1 MAEEI
6 IYDRLLEDVIAAIN
20 GAVQNKTDAAQL
32 VNIVERSKNAIR
44 GEYLANNSLLK
55 AKYMKDPNG
64 RLDRHKCAACFMV
77 AFMKK
82 FIIER
87 DNEKFEYYRE
97 KLAIL
102 AGLTVVGTFI
112 KGRDSCDNTE
122 IIAFLTRN
130 NAFEF
135 PKLLCDKV
143 SSYERNWAIELRSMY
158 NQNQPFSVLSL
169 SDKLFLIESYNRQLA
184 KNDILRQE
192 NEMLRE
198 SIANATKGKSG
209 D

>member
-6 IYDRLLEDVIAAIN
+6 IYDRLFEDVIATIKN
-20 GAVQNKTDAAQL
+20 AVQNKTYAAQL
-32 VNIVERSKNAIR
+32 VNIVERSKTAIR

-87 DNEKFEYYRE
+87 DNEKFECYRE

-130 NAFEF
+130 NGFEF
-135 PKLLCDKV
+135 PTLLCDKV
-143 SSYERNWAIELRSMY
+143 SYERNWAIELRSMY
-158 NQNQPFSVLSL
+158 NQNQQFSVLQL

-198 SIANATKGKSG
+198 SITNATKGKI
-209 D
+209 DD